1 MRGGDEEGGMSNAT
15 LRSAGLG
22 ALALTLSLA
31 VQGAMLAAPLLT
43 MHVYDG
49 VLSSRS
55 VDTLMV
61 LAGAWLLAILLGG
74 LLRGLRAA
82 LLSAM
87 AERLARRLQFQ
98 TIGAALRRALGGDRT
113 AGMLALS
120 DAAEVRRML
129 GGTTL
134 SDALDLVALPAA
146 LLVLFLLHPAY
157 GWTALGFCLLLGL
170 LGALADRTTRGAVRR
185 AGTLQARVTADLSG
199 RLRQSELLDCLGML
213 PAVLRRWQPRYLEML
228 EAQDAAQRR
237 ARALSG
243 LADITQ
249 QVLLLAMACVGAW
262 LVTRD
267 MASAGS
273 ILAASLL
280 AGMAAAPG
288 ARLVGA
294 WRDWAFGAAALTRL
308 RATIATTRAAAA
320 VAPRPGVPDGLL
332 VTGLTVEVP
341 ATGQTLVRALDLHLR
356 PGELLVV
363 SGANGAGKTS
373 LLRALMGIAAPA
385 AGQVL
390 LDGWDTARAPRREIG
405 PRIGYLPQGA
415 MLLEGSVLENIA
427 RLGDAPAAA
436 AIAAARDA
444 GSHEAIG
451 RLPEGYASA
460 AGPNSGLSGGQ
471 RQAVAT
477 ARAMFGAP
485 ALLVL
490 DEPEAGLDA
499 IGLAR
504 LQRAVAAAKARGAAV
519 VLVSH
524 QPSGWAEL
532 ADAQLRLGADGAW
545 NLLSRSMETAA

>member
-1 MRGGDEEGGMSNAT
+1 MSAAQ
-15 LRSAGLG
+15 LRVFGLG
-22 ALALTLSLA
+22 ALALALSVA

-55 VDTLMV
+55 VDTLIV

-98 TIGAALRRALGGDRT
+98 TIGAALRRALSGDRT
-113 AGMLALS
+113 AGLLALS

-129 GGTTL
+129 GGSTL

-146 LLVLFLLHPAY
+146 LFVLFLLHPLY
-157 GWTALGFCLLLGL
+157 GWTALGFCGVLGL
-170 LGALADRTTRGAVRR
+170 LGALADRTTRDGVRVAGA
-185 AGTLQARVTADLSG
+185 LQARVSADLTG

-213 PAVLRRWQPRYLEML
+213 PAVLRRWQPRYLDML

-243 LADITQ
+243 LAEFTQ
-249 QVLLLAMACVGAW
+249 QMLLLAMACVGAW
-262 LVTRD
+262 LVTQHA
-267 MASAGS
+267 ASAGS
-273 ILAASLL
+273 VLAASLL

-294 WRDWAFGAAALTRL
+294 WRDWAFGAAALARL
-308 RATIATTRAAAA
+308 RATIAGGRAPETAA
-320 VAPRPGVPDGLL
+320 PHPGAQRGLS
-332 VTGLTVEVP
+332 VTGLGIEVP
-341 ATGQTLVRALDLHLR
+341 ATGQVLLRDLDLHLP
-356 PGELLVV
+356 PGDLLVV
-363 SGANGAGKTS
+363 AGANGAGKTS
-373 LLRALMGIAAPA
+373 LLRALMGTAPPT

-390 LDGWDTARAPRREIG
+390 LDGQDTARTPRRAIG
-405 PRIGYLPQGA
+405 PRIGYLPQGS

-427 RLGDAPAAA
+427 RLGEAPAAA
-436 AIAAARDA
+436 AIAAAREA
-444 GSHEAIG
+444 GAHEAIG

-460 AGPNSGLSGGQ
+460 AGPNAGLSGGQ

-499 IGLAR
+499 SGVAGLR
-504 LQRAVAAAKARGAAV
+504 RAVAAAKARGAVV

-524 QPSGWAEL
+524 QPAEWAEH
-532 ADAQLRLGADGAW
+532 ADCKLQLGADGSWELNA
-545 NLLSRSMETAA
+545 RSMGMAA

>member
-1 MRGGDEEGGMSNAT
+1 MSTAQ
-15 LRSAGLG
+15 LRVLGLG
-22 ALALTLSLA
+22 ALALALSVA

-55 VDTLMV
+55 VDTLVV

-98 TIGAALRRALGGDRT
+98 TIGAALRRALAGDRT
-113 AGMLALS
+113 AGLLALS

-129 GGTTL
+129 GGSTL

-146 LLVLFLLHPAY
+146 LFVLFLLHPLY
-157 GWTALGFCLLLGL
+157 GWTALLFCLLLGL
-170 LGALADRTTRGAVRR
+170 LGALADRTTRGTVRR
-185 AGTLQARVTADLSG
+185 AGALQARVTADLAG

-243 LADITQ
+243 LADFTQ
-249 QVLLLAMACVGAW
+249 QMLLLAMAGVGAW
-262 LVTRD
+262 LVTRNA
-267 MASAGS
+267 ASAGS

-294 WRDWAFGAAALTRL
+294 WRDWAFGAAALGRL
-308 RATIATTRAAAA
+308 RETIAGGRAPATAAPQPG
-320 VAPRPGVPDGLL
+320 APRGLR
-332 VTGLTVEVP
+332 VTGLGIEVP
-341 ATGQTLVRALDLHLR
+341 ATGQVLLRNLDLHLP

-363 SGANGAGKTS
+363 AGANGAGKTS
-373 LLRALMGIAAPA
+373 LLRALMGIAPPS

-390 LDGWDTARAPRREIG
+390 LDGQDTTRTPRRVVG
-405 PRIGYLPQGA
+405 PRIGYLPQGS

-427 RLGDAPAAA
+427 RLGEAPAAA
-436 AIAAARDA
+436 AIAAAREA
-444 GSHEAIG
+444 GAHEAIG
-451 RLPEGYASA
+451 RLPEGYGSA
-460 AGPNSGLSGGQ
+460 AGPNAGLSGGQ

-504 LQRAVAAAKARGAAV
+504 LQRAVATAKARGAAV

-524 QPSGWAEL
+524 QPAGWAEL
-532 ADAQLRLGADGAW
+532 ADRQLRLGADGAW
-545 NLLSRSMETAA
+545 EINARSMETAA